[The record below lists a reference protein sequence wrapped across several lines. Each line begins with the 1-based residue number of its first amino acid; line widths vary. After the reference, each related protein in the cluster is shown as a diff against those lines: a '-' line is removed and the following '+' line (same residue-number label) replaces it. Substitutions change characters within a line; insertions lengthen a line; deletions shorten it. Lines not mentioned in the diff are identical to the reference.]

1 MMRAG
6 YQKQLEGLH
15 TALIHMGAL
24 CEEAIACAV
33 RGLLDDDRALR
44 EKAVQLEKDTDLKER
59 EIEAICVRLLLREQ
73 PVASDLRQITAAQRM
88 VTDME
93 RIGDQ
98 AADIAAL
105 AAGSGEAGSLGRG
118 VSGKSGDGEAGYL
131 DRSVSGKGSDGEAGY
146 LDRGASGKGGGGL
159 LAESAGN
166 KDVPAGNRDN
176 TGGLGLIVGG
186 VHIGDMAGAATE
198 MLTACVDSFVAG
210 DLQKAREVVKMDDRV
225 DDLFRKVKGELLKMI
240 TEDPQSGGAC
250 LDLLMIAKYLERIG
264 DHAVNIAEWV
274 VYSITGERGDPA

>member
-1 MMRAG
+1 MMRTG

-73 PVASDLRQITAAQRM
+73 PVASDLRQITAAQRI

-98 AADIAAL
+98 AADIAFL
-105 AAGSGEAGSLGRG
+105 AEAMYPAGEAGSLGGGAEGEGGGRRQTG
-118 VSGKSGDGEAGYL
+118 SKTGEAGSL
-131 DRSVSGKGSDGEAGY
+131 ERGSESEGGLSSGS
-146 LDRGASGKGGGGL
+146 KGGGRL
-159 LAESAGN
+159 PVRN
-166 KDVPAGNRDN
+166 K
-176 TGGLGLIVGG
+176 GGLGLIVSG
-186 VHIGDMAGAATE
+186 VHIGDMAEAATE

-210 DLQKAREVVKMDDRV
+210 DLHKAREVVMMDDRV
-225 DDLFRKVKGELLKMI
+225 DDLFRKVKGELLQMI

-274 VYSITGERGDPA
+274 VYSISGDRGKSA

>member
-1 MMRAG
+1 MIRAG

-33 RGLLDDDRALR
+33 RGLLDDDRVLR
-44 EKAVQLEKDTDLKER
+44 EKAVQLEKETDLKER
-59 EIEAICVRLLLREQ
+59 EIESICVRLLLREQ

-105 AAGSGEAGSLGRG
+105 AAGTDEAGFLDSGEAG
-118 VSGKSGDGEAGYL
+118 
-131 DRSVSGKGSDGEAGY
+131 
-146 LDRGASGKGGGGL
+146 KGGRLSFPRRG
-159 LAESAGN
+159 
-166 KDVPAGNRDN
+166 N
-176 TGGLGLIVGG
+176 TGNTPSVHIAPDSGETPSGSALGLIVGG
-186 VHIGDMAGAATE
+186 VHIGDMAEAATE

-210 DLQKAREVVKMDDRV
+210 DLDKAREVVKMDDRV
-225 DDLFRKVKGELLKMI
+225 DDLFRKVKGELLEMI
-240 TEDPQSGGAC
+240 KEDPQSGGAC

-274 VYSITGERGDPA
+274 VYSISGERGNPA